1 MSRLRRLLRAGPP
14 DDSSAPIDQEQVVAS
29 GRADPATT
37 RRSIARLER
46 ERKELTRRRGA
57 VEKGFKRL
65 SRARTALVAKSSPSL
80 EMQVYQ
86 FSEELRD
93 AKESD
98 RTESSRKEQFAA
110 IDGQIRAIDE
120 AIARLRE
127 VGQ

>member
-37 RRSIARLER
+37 RRSIAKLER

-65 SRARTALVAKSSPSL
+65 SRAPTALVAKSSPSL
-80 EMQVYQ
+80 EMQVDQ

-110 IDGQIRAIDE
+110 IDSQIGQSTKPPPAF
-120 AIARLRE
+120 AS